1 MSQKD
6 IVRAWKDPQFRR
18 QLGADAPVSPVG
30 AIELSDAL
38 LDDVSGGVLRL
49 RSTVTSVCTTSAAC
63 PKCCG
68 YTGTSACPMCPVERS
83 GLR

>member
-6 IVRAWKDPQFRR
+6 IVRAWKDPQFRS
-18 QLGADAPVSPVG
+18 QLGAEAPASPVG

-38 LDDVSGGVLRL
+38 LDDVSGGFRF
-49 RSTVTSVCTTSAAC
+49 RGGTVTSVCTTTAAC

-68 YTGTSACPMCPVERS
+68 YTGTSSCPLCPV
-83 GLR
+83 G